1 MWEPGSGAVRGHES
15 MGSSCS
21 KEKRPSKVVLL
32 GTNTYSP
39 ALESLLL
46 EAPLAARA
54 YELGSHGFKDTPGMA
69 FSWAM
74 GESYWGILT

>member
-1 MWEPGSGAVRGHES
+1 

-39 ALESLLL
+39 ALDSLLL

>member
-39 ALESLLL
+39 VLESLLL
-46 EAPLAARA
+46 EALLAARA
-54 YELGSHGFKDTPGMA
+54 YELGSDDFKDTPGMA
-69 FSWAM
+69 FSWAT
-74 GESYWGILT
+74 GESYWDILT